1 MSNEIIFKKCDS
13 RLYLEHQVESNDNY
27 SIISPKIN
35 LEEFNSDSVDSH
47 ISDSE
52 FEDHFFGD
60 HQDLVIENNIEIS
73 EKSVPALPNKL
84 FSGTKKVL
92 NVISWIN
99 DKIGK
104 PIICLHLCSACF
116 SRDILNDSCSLI
128 FPYYNRIGLFT
139 RFTRDLFVVQR
150 VN

>member
-35 LEEFNSDSVDSH
+35 LEDFNSESVDSH

-60 HQDLVIENNIEIS
+60 HQDLVTENNIESS

-104 PIICLHLCSACF
+104 PKITSESVSTEERIEDQEDLKGRGSIKF
-116 SRDILNDSCSLI
+116 ILYFYL
-128 FPYYNRIGLFT
+128 
-139 RFTRDLFVVQR
+139 
-150 VN
+150 

>member
-104 PIICLHLCSACF
+104 PKTASESVSTEERTMKFHNLLAQTVDF
-116 SRDILNDSCSLI
+116 YLI
-128 FPYYNRIGLFT
+128 SKIRNIA
-139 RFTRDLFVVQR
+139 
-150 VN
+150 